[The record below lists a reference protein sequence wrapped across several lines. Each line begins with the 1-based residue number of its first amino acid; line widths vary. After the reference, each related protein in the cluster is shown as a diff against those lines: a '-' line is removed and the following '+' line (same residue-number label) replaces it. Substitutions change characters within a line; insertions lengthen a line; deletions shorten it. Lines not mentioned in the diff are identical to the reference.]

1 MFYKLNLLSD
11 CYNKAKPN
19 DFSIHPTILR
29 LIRYPIPDE
38 IRCFIWSEFLG
49 VRNSYEIGYYSII
62 RNKQVSIPSSALTL
76 IEADLRRMEIT
87 PHEYRQLFRL
97 LVFTEYFND

>member
-1 MFYKLNLLSD
+1 MSD
-11 CYNKAKPN
+11 SYNKVKQN

-38 IRCFIWSEFLG
+38 IRCFLWSEFLG

-62 RNKQVSIPSSALTL
+62 RNKQSSIPSSALNL

-87 PHEYRQLFRL
+87 PHECRQLLRL
-97 LVFTEYFND
+97 LVFLEYFID

>member
-1 MFYKLNLLSD
+1 MSD
-11 CYNKAKPN
+11 SYNKVKQN
-19 DFSIHPTILR
+19 GFSIHPTILR

-38 IRCFIWSEFLG
+38 IRCFLWSEFLG

-62 RNKQVSIPSSALTL
+62 RNKQSSIPSSALNL

-97 LVFTEYFND
+97 LVFLEYSID

>member
-1 MFYKLNLLSD
+1 MSD
-11 CYNKAKPN
+11 SYSKVKQN

-38 IRCFIWSEFLG
+38 IRCFLWSEFLG

-62 RNKQVSIPSSALTL
+62 RNKQSSIPSSALNL

-97 LVFTEYFND
+97 LVFLEYSID